1 MTKRINFVSP
11 KGIAVY
17 PHITKADTVGEY
29 ADNKYKVQLQLDP
42 TDLAKVKQ
50 QIAQIASQFKYKV
63 STPHMPFK
71 MGKDGVELLVA
82 KSKYLPAII
91 DAQRNTI
98 VDKWNPP
105 GEDVLRTIK
114 VGPGSIIKIGCTPF
128 AYDKGLSLQLEIVQ
142 IIQSSGGGANL
153 DGFDEEDGYV
163 FAQAEADGFGDEEAD
178 AMDASSEEDIDL

>member
-1 MTKRINFVSP
+1 MTKKITIVTP

-17 PHITKADTVGEY
+17 PHLVFPDTKGEY

-42 TDLAKVKQ
+42 TDLAKVKAD
-50 QIAQIASQFKYKV
+50 IKRISAGFTYKV

-71 MGKDGVELLVA
+71 MSKDGVELLVA
-82 KSKYLPAII
+82 KSRFLPAII
-91 DAQRNTI
+91 DAQRNII

-105 GEDVLRTIK
+105 GEDVLRRIK
-114 VGPGSIIKIGCTPF
+114 CGPGSVIKIGCTPF

-142 IIQSSGGGANL
+142 IIQQAGGSANL

-163 FAQAEADGFGDEEAD
+163 FAQAEADGFGDDETSTEGAV
-178 AMDASSEEDIDL
+178 EEDIDL